1 MGEPLLLFVRFFSE
15 QVNILENL
23 LFQIG
28 TNFVQGGICQGLK
41 SKVAGVPHSIILFM
55 LWNLQKLLAEIFR
68 LLPVL
73 VGDAYPERCLNGNIA
88 FPQVAVI

>member
-1 MGEPLLLFVRFFSE
+1 MGEPLLLFVHLFSE
-15 QVNILENL
+15 QVDIFENL

-28 TNFVQGGICQGLK
+28 TYFVQSGVCQWLK
-41 SKVAGVPHSIILFM
+41 GKVAGVPNCIILFV
-55 LWNLQKLLAEIFR
+55 LWDLQKLLAEIFR